1 MSPLHMTYEA
11 RSGEAGLLTKGERAC
26 VRACVRECVCVYVFV
41 CPRSYLGKYTSDLHH
56 FFVYVVYGRGSVLL
70 WLRSDTLYFRFHG

>member
-26 VRACVRECVCVYVFV
+26 VRVCVFMCLSV
-41 CPRSYLGKYTSDLHH
+41 PDHILGTTRLIFTN